1 MASFMVKQ
9 MVGGQLKNLKGDL
22 GVDKPEGGGEKSEA
36 AAKGMT
42 EEEFEQYQ
50 QQLQEEK

>member
-1 MASFMVKQ
+1 

-22 GVDKPEGGGEKSEA
+22 GVDKPEGEKSEA